1 MNETT
6 ETYNFIKLG
15 HAIKNARKAR
25 GITREDLAETLDIAS
40 RHLQAIEN
48 EGQCPSFSL
57 FIRMVTMFNI
67 STDQYIFPDKPIV
80 KSTLRRQVDVLL
92 DTFDDKD
99 LSIISGTAT
108 AICNAKDTEE

>member
-1 MNETT
+1 
-6 ETYNFIKLG
+6 
-15 HAIKNARKAR
+15 
-25 GITREDLAETLDIAS
+25 
-40 RHLQAIEN
+40 
-48 EGQCPSFSL
+48 
-57 FIRMVTMFNI
+57 MVTMFNI